1 MDLHYKKRPRPVQPS
16 GAVSQTPRTERYIG
30 LQVVAAAGHN
40 AHMMSVHD
48 FKVALPRVI
57 KPRGGPG
64 VELVTLGDA
73 AKFVGAMSARRKAR
87 PHWKYA
93 AELLLKA
100 AETRKISDIE
110 AATSQMER
118 ALRRDGWL

>member
-1 MDLHYKKRPRPVQPS
+1 MDLHYTKKAPPGP
-16 GAVSQTPRTERYIG
+16 AERG
-30 LQVVAAAGHN
+30 SEPNPEDRKVRLQVVAAAGHN
-40 AHMMSVHD
+40 AHMTTVHD

-64 VELVTLGDA
+64 VELATLGDA

-93 AELLLKA
+93 VELLLKA